1 MTEEEHMK
9 TIRNQNLESKDVII
23 PNDKKWSEKIGNY
36 KTEKNRYNFNI
47 SHFPDRVTHKYQKE
61 QENSFNPIIQ
71 KYADKSKEKSIKEY
85 DKKSKIDDISKAYDK
100 ELSLE
105 STYNVVNL
113 KNKLKILNYSEDK
126 YMHTKKI
133 KNEYDMN
140 ALFKPYNILSNN
152 SFKKQH
158 YLPPE
163 MRERFTGLENC
174 IEGVM
179 PLKKKRNYYHN
190 NKYIKDYDI
199 ISNKYKLFHKEKE
212 ETEKDI
218 HSLQAAKKI
227 GNMRAYDII
236 KTKYINPEVEEN
248 YRKSSELKQ
257 MSKIKDAFKDKIK
270 NKNYMV
276 CNHINNEVY
285 DKDAQKKLDEI
296 ESEKLEK
303 FRSKYKIESL
313 YRNMDINNEIKIE
326 NKYKNIDK
334 IPENKIIND
343 RGYNIIN
350 HTIFNENNSV
360 NRHKRFKIMSDW
372 EKLIS
377 LADEQNSTFGKKTIY
392 KSKYDKSDVNEN
404 FKNYLIKR
412 RLKLKE
418 LSALNED
425 PIFKIS
431 AQNDKQRNNTSFTKT
446 FNFSKTI
453 NNIRNNTIGN
463 KSRQGRNNNNILYKF
478 SNTSEF
484 NKKHF
489 YENNRNILDYDN
501 KDSRPVLVDKNINTR
516 YFKNYLTKI
525 KNKK

>member
-23 PNDKKWSEKIGNY
+23 PNDKKWAEKIGNY

-85 DKKSKIDDISKAYDK
+85 DKKSRIDDISKAYDK

-140 ALFKPYNILSNN
+140 TLFKPYNILSNN

-212 ETEKDI
+212 ETEKEMQ
-218 HSLQAAKKI
+218 SLDAAKKI
-227 GNMRAYDII
+227 QNMRTYDII
-236 KTKYINPEVEEN
+236 KRKFINPEIEEN
-248 YRKSSELKQ
+248 FRKSSELKQ
-257 MSKIKDAFKDKIK
+257 ISKINNAIKDKIK
-270 NKNYMV
+270 NKNYIIS
-276 CNHINNEVY
+276 NPINNEVY
-285 DKDAQKKLDEI
+285 DKDAQKKQDEKDY
-296 ESEKLEK
+296 EKLEK
-303 FRSKYKIESL
+303 FRLKYKIESL
-313 YRNMDINNEIKIE
+313 YKNIDINNEIKIE

-334 IPENKIIND
+334 LLENKIINE

-350 HTIFNENNSV
+350 HTIFNENNRV

-377 LADEQNSTFGKKTIY
+377 LADEKNSTFDKKTIY
-392 KSKYDKSDVNEN
+392 KSMYDKSDVNEN
-404 FKNYLIKR
+404 FKSYLIKR
-412 RLKLKE
+412 RLKLKD
-418 LSALNED
+418 LSPL
-425 PIFKIS
+425 
-431 AQNDKQRNNTSFTKT
+431 KT
-446 FNFSKTI
+446 
-453 NNIRNNTIGN
+453 
-463 KSRQGRNNNNILYKF
+463 KF
-478 SNTSEF
+478 SMRSPKNNDLTILKT
-484 NKKHF
+484 KKSVKSS
-489 YENNRNILDYDN
+489 YTKSKPSPRRKSPRNCRA
-501 KDSRPVLVDKNINTR
+501 S
-516 YFKNYLTKI
+516 
-525 KNKK
+525 

>member
-1 MTEEEHMK
+1 MTEEERMK
-9 TIRNQNLESKDVII
+9 KIRNQNLESKDVII
-23 PNDKKWSEKIGNY
+23 PNDKKWSEKLGNY
-36 KTEKNRYNFNI
+36 KTEKNRYNFNL
-47 SHFPDRVTHKYQKE
+47 SHFPGRVTHKYQKE

-71 KYADKSKEKSIKEY
+71 KYTDKSKEKTIKEY

-100 ELSLE
+100 ELNLE
-105 STYNVVNL
+105 STYNVINL

-126 YMHTKKI
+126 YMHTKKP

-140 ALFKPYNILSNN
+140 TLFKPYNILSNN
-152 SFKKQH
+152 SYKKQH

-163 MRERFTGLENC
+163 MRERFSDLENC
-174 IEGVM
+174 MEGVLPM
-179 PLKKKRNYYHN
+179 KKKKIYYHN

-218 HSLQAAKKI
+218 HSLRAAKKI
-227 GNMRAYDII
+227 QNMRTYDII
-236 KTKYINPEVEEN
+236 KTKYINPEIEEN
-248 YRKSSELKQ
+248 YRKSSELNQ
-257 MSKIKDAFKDKIK
+257 MSKINNAVKDKIK

-276 CNHINNEVY
+276 CNPINNEVY
-285 DKDAQKKLDEI
+285 DKDAQKKQDEK
-296 ESEKLEK
+296 ESEKLDK
-303 FRSKYKIESL
+303 FRLKNKIESL
-313 YRNMDINNEIKIE
+313 YKNMDINNDIKIE
-326 NKYKNIDK
+326 NKYKNVGK
-334 IPENKIIND
+334 ILENKIIND

-350 HTIFNENNSV
+350 HTIFNENNRV
-360 NRHKRFKIMSDW
+360 NRHKKLKIMSDW

-377 LADEQNSTFGKKTIY
+377 LADEKNSTFDKKTIY
-392 KSKYDKSDVNEN
+392 KSMYDKSDVNEN

-412 RLKLKE
+412 RLKLKD
-418 LSALNED
+418 LSPLNED
-425 PIFKIS
+425 AIFKIS

-463 KSRQGRNNNNILYKF
+463 ESRQGRNNNILYKF
-478 SNTSEF
+478 NNTSEF

-489 YENNRNILDYDN
+489 YEDNRNILDYDN

-516 YFKNYLTKI
+516 YFKNYLARI
-525 KNKK
+525 KK